1 MFRNLWLPALAMTLV
16 LMSSSCFLT
25 PRDKETVVLVQ
36 DGQPGV
42 VSENVTVKVKFGPA
56 GATQINDQE
65 IGGWVVMPQPHF
77 DSLMTKL
84 KALKAL
90 EAKP

>member
-42 VSENVTVKVKFGPA
+42 VCENVTVKVKFGPA

-84 KALKAL
+84 KAL
-90 EAKP
+90 EASAGR

>member
-1 MFRNLWLPALAMTLV
+1 
-16 LMSSSCFLT
+16 
-25 PRDKETVVLVQ
+25 
-36 DGQPGV
+36 
-42 VSENVTVKVKFGPA
+42 VKFGPA

-84 KALKAL
+84 KAL

>member
-1 MFRNLWLPALAMTLV
+1 
-16 LMSSSCFLT
+16 
-25 PRDKETVVLVQ
+25 
-36 DGQPGV
+36 V

-84 KALKAL
+84 KAL
-90 EAKP
+90 EASAGR